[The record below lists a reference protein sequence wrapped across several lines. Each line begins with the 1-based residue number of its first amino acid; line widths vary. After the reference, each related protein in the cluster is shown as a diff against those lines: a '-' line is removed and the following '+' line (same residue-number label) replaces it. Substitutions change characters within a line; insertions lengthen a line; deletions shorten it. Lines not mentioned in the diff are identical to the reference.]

1 MLLMLFVYYIIQWA
15 SIDAGP
21 IPSVNDRSPAPNHCT
36 DLSHCR
42 SVWNIIWSC
51 LVTIF
56 SCTWVAVHP
65 NIPCPKKRKTN
76 GWIDRCILNPI
87 ISFAKCRLTLFVC
100 ALLVPEYVL
109 AWAIRQFLS
118 ARKIFKENESEYK
131 TLVIFLPIAVIPTN
145 PLLDR
150 GWSMTHGFFVIM
162 GGFHL
167 FERMNNDDRGISPE
181 DGEPL
186 HPLEAS
192 NLCDYCESFIMLT
205 EAEIMD
211 KGKSDWVAKSLVLLQ
226 TSWFVMQCIARA
238 MRHLPVTHLEIIT
251 LAYAAMNFVIF
262 ILWWKKPRNVHR
274 PIRVFRRSGSGETQP
289 QVTEETQPITEE
301 TRSVIAEDTQPVT
314 EETRPVAEETQPIAE
329 ETCPVTEEARLVT
342 AEGTRPVTEEARLV
356 TAEETRLVTEEA
368 QSVAAK
374 ETQPVTEETRP
385 VIEET
390 QPITEETRSVT
401 AEETQPITEEAQ
413 LVTAEETQPQVTEQT
428 SEATW
433 KAIGNGLL
441 MVRFIVGLQD
451 QDVNLSHEDSVPMF
465 WANSTDGNELIF
477 ADFMVLWVGV
487 CFGAIHC
494 IAWHFSFP
502 THTELL
508 MWQISS
514 IAITILP
521 ICIPLMMFFL
531 AGSLGGLLDLQ
542 KFAYIVFYS
551 APVIG
556 GILYILAR
564 AITLVLAFVSLRELP
579 PGGYETVHW
588 TTFIPHI

>member
-1 MLLMLFVYYIIQWA
+1 M
-15 SIDAGP
+15 
-21 IPSVNDRSPAPNHCT
+21 
-36 DLSHCR
+36 
-42 SVWNIIWSC
+42 
-51 LVTIF
+51 
-56 SCTWVAVHP
+56 
-65 NIPCPKKRKTN
+65 
-76 GWIDRCILNPI
+76 
-87 ISFAKCRLTLFVC
+87 SFAERRLPLFVC

-150 GWSMTHGFFVIM
+150 GWSMAHGFFVIM

-167 FERMNNDDRGISPE
+167 FGRNSEEINNGDRGISPG
-181 DGEPL
+181 DGKPL
-186 HPLEAS
+186 HPLKAS
-192 NLCDYCESFIMLT
+192 DLRKCDGYSESFIMLT

-274 PIRVFRRSGSGETQP
+274 PIRVFQRSGSGETRP
-289 QVTEETQPITEE
+289 QVTEETQPITE
-301 TRSVIAEDTQPVT
+301 TRLVIAEETQPVT
-314 EETRPVAEETQPIAE
+314 EEIRPVTEETQPIAE

-342 AEGTRPVTEEARLV
+342 AEETRPVTEEARLV
-356 TAEETRLVTEEA
+356 TAEETRPVTEKA
-368 QSVAAK
+368 QSVTAK

-385 VIEET
+385 VTEET
-390 QPITEETRSVT
+390 QPITEERRSVTAEEAQPITEEARSVT
-401 AEETQPITEEAQ
+401 AEETQP
-413 LVTAEETQPQVTEQT
+413 VTKETQPQVTERT
-428 SEATW
+428 SEVTW
-433 KAIGNGLL
+433 KAIGNGLS
-441 MVRFIVGLQD
+441 MVRYIVGLQD
-451 QDVNLSHEDSVPMF
+451 QGVNLSHEDSVPMF

-502 THTELL
+502 THAELL

-514 IAITILP
+514 IAITALP
-521 ICIPLMMFFL
+521 IYIPLMFGL
-531 AGSLGGLLDLQ
+531 AGLLGGLLGLE
-542 KFAYIVFYS
+542 KFANIVFYS
-551 APVIG
+551 SPVIG
-556 GILYILAR
+556 GILYIIAR
-564 AITLVLAFVSLRELP
+564 AVTLVLAFTSLRDLLP
-579 PGGYETVHW
+579 GAYETLHW